1 MGREDLSAFIT
12 LKARIA
18 EALKEESENG
28 THDTR
33 LSTLRLIMCAIG
45 DRDICARGRGVGEGC
60 PEADVRGVLETMVA
74 QRIES
79 AREHEAEG
87 RFEESIREREEID
100 VIRQFLP
107 VPLSGKALEIVVRE
121 VADDIGAAKL
131 KDLGRCMTELKAR
144 YPGQI
149 DPAIAGKT
157 VRAVL
162 ST

>member
-1 MGREDLSAFIT
+1 MGREDLSAFMT

-18 EALKEESENG
+18 QALKTESEHC
-28 THDTR
+28 TDETR
-33 LSTLRLIMCAIG
+33 LATLRLIMCAIG

-60 PEADVRGVLETMVA
+60 PDADVRGVLETMVA
-74 QRIES
+74 QRIAS

-87 RFEESIREREEID
+87 RIEESMREQDEID

-107 VPLSGKALEIVVRE
+107 VPLSGKALEIVVRQ
-121 VADDIGAAKL
+121 VAEDIGAAKL
-131 KDLGRCMTELKAR
+131 KDLGRCMTALKER
-144 YPGQI
+144 YPDQI

-162 ST
+162 SK